1 MYINNLGHMTKMA
14 AMPIY
19 GKNPSK
25 IIISETNRLISR
37 KLGVRHR
44 WLKYSNVYINHD
56 PVMTLTKFMARST
69 WVACASELG
78 KLLKCHLKEKAN
90 RKLAN
95 GQNIEDSEK
104 RKWPKGLSA
113 PALEL
118 NTIIFKHVYWYMQL
132 ISGERLQDHWSSGL
146 KFREYLMLF
155 FITEFCPDMT
165 KKLLTAM
172 LNLNTD
178 KRCYC
183 SPHHKKD
190 ELNSFLS
197 HLDTFLEL
205 VKQSDYDAIVLLGKA
220 DQHLCFLYTDS
231 IIPLHLKSKI
241 SRI

>member
-1 MYINNLGHMTKMA
+1 MTKMA

-19 GKNPSK
+19 GKNPS
-25 IIISETNRLISR
+25 IIIFSETNRLISR

-69 WVACASELG
+69 WVACASEFG

-104 RKWPKGLSA
+104 RKWPKGLSS

-132 ISGERLQDHWSSGL
+132 ISGERLQDHWSSGYVFPIVSL
-146 KFREYLMLF
+146 WELMTPRAGPFLTPGAWLAGLIKRTTTYCYIQNMKALDLVVSEKKIF
-155 FITEFCPDMT
+155 FMF
-165 KKLLTAM
+165 
-172 LNLNTD
+172 
-178 KRCYC
+178 
-183 SPHHKKD
+183 
-190 ELNSFLS
+190 F
-197 HLDTFLEL
+197 
-205 VKQSDYDAIVLLGKA
+205 
-220 DQHLCFLYTDS
+220 
-231 IIPLHLKSKI
+231 PL
-241 SRI
+241 

>member
-1 MYINNLGHMTKMA
+1 MTKMA

-25 IIISETNRLISR
+25 IIFSETNRLISR

-132 ISGERLQDHWSSGL
+132 ISGERLQDHWSSGS
-146 KFREYLMLF
+146 Y
-155 FITEFCPDMT
+155 FCSKT
-165 KKLLTAM
+165 
-172 LNLNTD
+172 
-178 KRCYC
+178 
-183 SPHHKKD
+183 
-190 ELNSFLS
+190 
-197 HLDTFLEL
+197 
-205 VKQSDYDAIVLLGKA
+205 QIVGT
-220 DQHLCFLYTDS
+220 H
-231 IIPLHLKSKI
+231 
-241 SRI
+241 

>member
-1 MYINNLGHMTKMA
+1 MTKMA

-25 IIISETNRLISR
+25 IIFSETNRLISR

-78 KLLKCHLKEKAN
+78 KLLKCHLKEKAH

-132 ISGERLQDHWSSGL
+132 ISGERLQDHWSSG
-146 KFREYLMLF
+146 YDIV
-155 FITEFCPDMT
+155 FITCRPCQKEGRRLREVTGGCQE
-165 KKLLTAM
+165 KLYSAGWYSVRGQEKTAG
-172 LNLNTD
+172 
-178 KRCYC
+178 
-183 SPHHKKD
+183 S
-190 ELNSFLS
+190 
-197 HLDTFLEL
+197 
-205 VKQSDYDAIVLLGKA
+205 
-220 DQHLCFLYTDS
+220 
-231 IIPLHLKSKI
+231 
-241 SRI
+241 

>member
-1 MYINNLGHMTKMA
+1 MA

-25 IIISETNRLISR
+25 IIFSKTNRLISR

-44 WLKYSNVYINHD
+44 WLKYSNVYVNHD

-132 ISGERLQDHWSSGL
+132 ISGERLQDHWSSGIFL
-146 KFREYLMLF
+146 ERWNHSFVRGMDNFASNAFPKAVMVSKKYSRSGAPPHQLHFR
-155 FITEFCPDMT
+155 FCP
-165 KKLLTAM
+165 LIRA
-172 LNLNTD
+172 
-178 KRCYC
+178 
-183 SPHHKKD
+183 
-190 ELNSFLS
+190 E
-197 HLDTFLEL
+197 
-205 VKQSDYDAIVLLGKA
+205 
-220 DQHLCFLYTDS
+220 
-231 IIPLHLKSKI
+231 
-241 SRI
+241 

>member
-1 MYINNLGHMTKMA
+1 MTKMA

-25 IIISETNRLISR
+25 IIFSETNRLISR

-95 GQNIEDSEK
+95 GQDIEDSEK

-132 ISGERLQDHWSSGL
+132 ISGERLQDHWSSGFYFCSKHRL
-146 KFREYLMLF
+146 WVQVRTASVVLMS
-155 FITEFCPDMT
+155 TH
-165 KKLLTAM
+165 
-172 LNLNTD
+172 NLRFGAKIGIRLHT
-178 KRCYC
+178 
-183 SPHHKKD
+183 P
-190 ELNSFLS
+190 
-197 HLDTFLEL
+197 
-205 VKQSDYDAIVLLGKA
+205 VLLYKSGV
-220 DQHLCFLYTDS
+220 QGGIHYTDMFS
-231 IIPLHLKSKI
+231 
-241 SRI
+241 

>member
-25 IIISETNRLISR
+25 IIFSETNRLISR
-37 KLGVRHR
+37 KLCVRHR

-132 ISGERLQDHWSSGL
+132 ISGERLQDHWSSGYYSLNPSMYYCNGKGPYRYPAEKKRSPVL
-146 KFREYLMLF
+146 KDCLF
-155 FITEFCPDMT
+155 INMIISSPEPSGSQGE
-165 KKLLTAM
+165 LIV
-172 LNLNTD
+172 
-178 KRCYC
+178 YPC
-183 SPHHKKD
+183 SVVRPSVRRPSIVHHFQRSSSLKP
-190 ELNSFLS
+190 LG
-197 HLDTFLEL
+197 
-205 VKQSDYDAIVLLGKA
+205 QSKPN
-220 DQHLCFLYTDS
+220 FT
-231 IIPLHLKSKI
+231 
-241 SRI
+241 

>member
-25 IIISETNRLISR
+25 IIFSETNRLISR

-132 ISGERLQDHWSSGL
+132 ISGERLQDHWSSGYFFPIRFL
-146 KFREYLMLF
+146 ERGTLSDCAFSRLLPTCSLFLTLLRVCMLF
-155 FITEFCPDMT
+155 H
-165 KKLLTAM
+165 A
-172 LNLNTD
+172 
-178 KRCYC
+178 
-183 SPHHKKD
+183 
-190 ELNSFLS
+190 LS
-197 HLDTFLEL
+197 
-205 VKQSDYDAIVLLGKA
+205 SNIV
-220 DQHLCFLYTDS
+220 T
-231 IIPLHLKSKI
+231 
-241 SRI
+241 R

>member
-1 MYINNLGHMTKMA
+1 MTKMA

-25 IIISETNRLISR
+25 IIFSETNRLISR

-132 ISGERLQDHWSSGL
+132 ISGERLQDHWSSGFL
-146 KFREYLMLF
+146 FLLIKHKLRVHVRTAFYQLCSCCTCSIRKLAHAIYREF
-155 FITEFCPDMT
+155 FQD
-165 KKLLTAM
+165 
-172 LNLNTD
+172 
-178 KRCYC
+178 
-183 SPHHKKD
+183 
-190 ELNSFLS
+190 
-197 HLDTFLEL
+197 
-205 VKQSDYDAIVLLGKA
+205 
-220 DQHLCFLYTDS
+220 
-231 IIPLHLKSKI
+231 
-241 SRI
+241 